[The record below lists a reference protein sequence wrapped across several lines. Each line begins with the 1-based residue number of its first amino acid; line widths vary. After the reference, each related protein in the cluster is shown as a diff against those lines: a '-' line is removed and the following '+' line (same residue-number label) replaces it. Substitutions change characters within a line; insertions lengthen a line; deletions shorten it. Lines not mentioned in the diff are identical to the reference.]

1 MGQITQNRANGKLGS
16 SNAIGRDSK
25 DRSVGLIPRN
35 KHYMPVVVDAKYVSD
50 YKIHVVFN
58 NGEERIADFS
68 KWGVGR
74 GVYKPL
80 KDKKYFKTFFLDG
93 WTISWPNGADI
104 APETLYDDGDP
115 IAN

>member
-1 MGQITQNRANGKLGS
+1 MGQITQRRTNGKLGS
-16 SNAIGRDSK
+16 SNETGRNTQ
-25 DRSVGLIPRN
+25 DRTARLVARDKNYL
-35 KHYMPVVVDAKYVSD
+35 PVVVDAKYLSD

-68 KWGVGR
+68 MWGLGR

-80 KDKKYFKTFFLDG
+80 KDKNYFKSFFVDG

-104 APETLYDDGDP
+104 APETLYDLGIP
-115 IAN
+115 I